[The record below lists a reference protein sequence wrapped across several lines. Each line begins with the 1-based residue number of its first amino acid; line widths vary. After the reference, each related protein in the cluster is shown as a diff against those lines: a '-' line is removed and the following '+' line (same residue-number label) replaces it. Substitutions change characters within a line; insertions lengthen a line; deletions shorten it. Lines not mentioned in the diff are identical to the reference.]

1 VITQLVVPALLVA
14 NGLAAGVLLWSAVA
28 GVPFMLIMP
37 AQRYVQA
44 QQFWG
49 KRSEPLQPT
58 CMALTALADVTLAL
72 TVGNGPA
79 RWLFTLGAVVA
90 LSVIT
95 VSLTRNVPIKR
106 WVMSLDARALPEDF
120 EQRDPRR
127 TWAAWNLTRTV
138 LAVLALAAN
147 AAAVGFLL

>member
-1 VITQLVVPALLVA
+1 MIAQLVVPPLLIA

-28 GVPFMLIMP
+28 GVPFLLIMP

-44 QQFWG
+44 EQFWG
-49 KRSEPLQPT
+49 KRFEPLQPI
-58 CMALTALADVTLAL
+58 CMALTGVADVALALN
-72 TVGNGPA
+72 VGNTTA
-79 RWLFTLGAVVA
+79 RWLFGIGAVVVGA
-90 LSVIT
+90 VIT

-106 WVMSLDARALPEDF
+106 WVMSLDAKALPEDF

-127 TWAAWNLTRTV
+127 TWAVWNLTRTV
-138 LAVLALAAN
+138 LAVAALVAN

>member
-1 VITQLVVPALLVA
+1 MIARLVVPPLLVA
-14 NGLAAGVLLWSAVA
+14 NGLAAGILLWSAVA
-28 GVPFMLIMP
+28 GVPFLLIMP

-49 KRSEPLQPT
+49 RRFEPLQPI
-58 CMALTALADVTLAL
+58 CMALTGIADVALALESGSTL
-72 TVGNGPA
+72 A
-79 RWLFTLGAVVA
+79 RWLFGAGAVVVA
-90 LSVIT
+90 AVMT

-106 WVMSLDARALPEDF
+106 WVMSLDAKALPEDF

-138 LAVLALAAN
+138 LAVLALVCN